1 MIKEELQQTHIKGQE
16 IYEMKNSIGWKTL
29 DELVQISVD
38 KLHKNMK
45 DSDDPSVVFACSK
58 KIDGIMLV
66 KELAD
71 EIISDGQ
78 EAGLELEGISA

>member
-1 MIKEELQQTHIKGQE
+1 LSKEELQQAHIRGQE

-29 DELVQISVD
+29 DELVQEAIN
-38 KLHKNMK
+38 KLRENMK
-45 DSDDPSVVFACSK
+45 KSDDQSVVFACSK

-78 EAGLELEGISA
+78 EAGLKLEGISA